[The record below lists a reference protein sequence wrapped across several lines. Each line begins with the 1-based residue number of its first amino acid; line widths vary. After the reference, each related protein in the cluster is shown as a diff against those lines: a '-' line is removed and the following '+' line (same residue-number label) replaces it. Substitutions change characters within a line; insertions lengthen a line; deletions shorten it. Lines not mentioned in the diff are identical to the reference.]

1 MKPAPFEYVAVDS
14 WEAAVEALTDD
25 AQVLAGGQ
33 SLVPLM
39 NRRAVRP
46 ARLVDI
52 NGIPGLIRRTDGV
65 LRIGATVRQA
75 ALERSVVAEH
85 WPLLRQALRHAGHP
99 ATRSR
104 GTVGGSVAHADPRA
118 ELVCALTALDAR
130 YETTERVL
138 ATAPVLAP
146 REGATGD
153 GSSALAPRELLVSIE
168 LPPLPPGAK
177 TAFAEHARTRGD
189 FADAA
194 AAVVLAP
201 GHAAVVI
208 FAAGRAGDA
217 LAAPPGARRASAA
230 ERALRNGATAAEA
243 AALAAELVDGD
254 HPRALVAEVTRR
266 ALVQAGHA

>member
-1 MKPAPFEYVAVDS
+1 M
-14 WEAAVEALTDD
+14 
-25 AQVLAGGQ
+25 
-33 SLVPLM
+33 
-39 NRRAVRP
+39 
-46 ARLVDI
+46 DI

-85 WPLLRQALRHAGHP
+85 WPLLRQALRFVGHP

-130 YETTERVL
+130 YETTQRVL
-138 ATAPVLAP
+138 D
-146 REGATGD
+146 RATGRPAR
-153 GSSALAPRELLVSIE
+153 GHRRRLARARPARVAGRIE
-168 LPPLPPGAK
+168 LPPLPPGAR
-177 TAFAEHARTRGD
+177 TAFVEHARTRGD

-194 AAVVLAP
+194 AAVVLARGP
-201 GHAAVVI
+201 
-208 FAAGRAGDA
+208 RGDRD
-217 LAAPPGARRASAA
+217 LRRRWPVAPSGARRAPAA
-230 ERALRNGATAAEA
+230 ERAVRDGATAAEA

-254 HPRALVAEVTRR
+254 HPRALVAELTRR

>member
-1 MKPAPFEYVAVDS
+1 MAGDAEAWVKPAPFEYVAVDS

-33 SLVPLM
+33 SLVPLL
-39 NRRAVRP
+39 NRREVRP

-65 LRIGATVRQA
+65 LRIDATVRQA

-85 WPLLRQALRHAGHP
+85 WPLLRQALRFVGHP

-130 YETTERVL
+130 YVTTLRTV
-138 ATAPVLAP
+138 A
-146 REGATGD
+146 
-153 GSSALAPRELLVSIE
+153 GSPALTPRELLVSIE

-201 GHAAVVI
+201 DHAAIAI
-208 FAAGRAGDA
+208 FAAGQVADG
-217 LAAPPGARRASAA
+217 APSGARRTPAA
-230 ERALRNGATAAEA
+230 ERALKS
-243 AALAAELVDGD
+243 
-254 HPRALVAEVTRR
+254 
-266 ALVQAGHA
+266 

>member
-14 WEAAVEALTDD
+14 WEAAVAALTDD

-33 SLVPLM
+33 SLVPLL
-39 NRRAVRP
+39 NRRLLRP
-46 ARLVDI
+46 TRLVDI

-85 WPLLRQALRHAGHP
+85 WPLLRQALRHVGHP

-130 YETTERVL
+130 YETTERVVEGP
-138 ATAPVLAP
+138 PV
-146 REGATGD
+146 
-153 GSSALAPRELLVSIE
+153 LAPRELLVRIE
-168 LPPLPPGAK
+168 LPPLPPGAQ
-177 TAFAEHARTRGD
+177 TAFVEHARTRGD

-201 GHAAVVI
+201 HHAAIAI
-208 FAAGRAGDA
+208 FAAGNVP
-217 LAAPPGARRASAA
+217 AAPPGARRAPAA
-230 ERALRNGATAAEA
+230 ERAVRDGATAAEA

>member
-1 MKPAPFEYVAVDS
+1 MKPAPFAYVAVDS

-39 NRRAVRP
+39 NRREVRP

-85 WPLLRQALRHAGHP
+85 WPLLRQALRHVGHP

-130 YETTERVL
+130 YETTERVVEGP
-138 ATAPVLAP
+138 PV
-146 REGATGD
+146 
-153 GSSALAPRELLVSIE
+153 LAPRELLVRIE
-168 LPPLPPGAK
+168 LPPLPPGAL

-189 FADAA
+189 FADVA

-201 GHAAVVI
+201 HHAAI
-208 FAAGRAGDA
+208 AILDA
-217 LAAPPGARRASAA
+217 PSGARRASAA
-230 ERALRNGATAAEA
+230 ERAVRDGATAAEA